1 MFWFPYLGHISQ
13 HAFIKI
19 FFIDN
24 FLESCSW
31 FNLENQT
38 HIHVEQ
44 ELDYIIVFF
53 ENKQGK
59 LISK

>member
-13 HAFIKI
+13 HVFIKI

-53 ENKQGK
+53 ENK
-59 LISK
+59 